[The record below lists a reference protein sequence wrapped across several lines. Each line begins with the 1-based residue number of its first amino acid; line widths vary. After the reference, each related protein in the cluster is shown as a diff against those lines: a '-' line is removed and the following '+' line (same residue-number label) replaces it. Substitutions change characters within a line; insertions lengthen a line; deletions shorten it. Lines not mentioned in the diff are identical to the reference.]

1 MPQFTM
7 FFPSNINMKCCLKY
21 FSICFFFEI
30 LFSRTFFLKRAQEI
44 MHQKETEREKMKR
57 RKEREGGRETALVN
71 KDSKI
76 RQLLIVMI

>member
-1 MPQFTM
+1 
-7 FFPSNINMKCCLKY
+7 
-21 FSICFFFEI
+21 
-30 LFSRTFFLKRAQEI
+30 